1 MSGPDGSGGGFD
13 RVALSRALWPGTS
26 PASFPCESVLLQS
39 DFERAS
45 RASAGVPREVGPHY
59 TLRRQ
64 LYSLRRCGGTNPIVY
79 TGSTATG
86 LEGRLLRF

>member
-1 MSGPDGSGGGFD
+1 MAPDGSGGGFD

-39 DFERAS
+39 DFERVS

-59 TLRRQ
+59 ALGRQ
-64 LYSLRRCGGTNPIVY
+64 LYAPRRCGGTNTY
-79 TGSTATG
+79 KLSGSSETA
-86 LEGRLLRF
+86 LEGRLLRS